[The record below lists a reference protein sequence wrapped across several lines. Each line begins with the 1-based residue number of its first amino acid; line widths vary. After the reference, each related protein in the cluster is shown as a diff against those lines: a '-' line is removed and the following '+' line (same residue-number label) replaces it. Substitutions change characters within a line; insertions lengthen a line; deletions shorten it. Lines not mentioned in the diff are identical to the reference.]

1 MEQITSLQVTFIAS
15 VWSPQED
22 LCVGL
27 DTTGEWDTES
37 PRIMGLIFPL
47 IESHTVGCETW
58 DCHWKIFWS
67 ELFLTIVSSCVVLCE
82 YRHYRQFLAPS
93 SYLWGGGRGERCC
106 CHAMFGLDTI
116 GVSGNTVFVITVWL
130 VSSIVMRYL
139 DCSFLGLPLFLA
151 VKLAVVNCSV
161 WLFCVIWYSCCC
173 YSYCCCCCCC
183 LSSCWCYCCL
193 SNCFCSWISYCCC
206 CCDCWCCCDSCCCS
220 TVQYSTVQYSTV
232 QYSTVQYSTVQYSTV
247 QYSTVLCSTVQYS
260 TVQYSTVQYSTVQY
274 STVQYS
280 TVQYSTVLY
289 STVQHNTLQ
298 YNTLRYSRRNVD
310 VGHRLQDPPI
320 GLGSKPWN
328 SVMESWGALP
338 TTPLWGPEEYSP
350 WPHGRVLGSTPCNS
364 AVGSWG
370 VLPTTLP
377 RGRGEYSLEPEG
389 RQQDTLFA
397 PSAIFFANI
406 YKKFFLQIWPGCMLF
421 SNKTLNSDP
430 GTVLKT
436 DKITLKTVIFRCQ
449 ARHRNCWRLWGW
461 WTGSWRPCHWR
472 IFAKV
477 HQMLSESDSTDISI
491 EWVWLNRH
499 ISINGHISWVSLTQ
513 QTYQLSE
520 SDSMDISVE
529 WVWLNRHICWV
540 SLTQWTGVS

>member
-27 DTTGEWDTES
+27 DTAGEWDTES

-206 CCDCWCCCDSCCCS
+206 SQWRPGSILNSSQIDHNRDHGFVCRPRVVVIWS
-220 TVQYSTVQYSTV
+220 
-232 QYSTVQYSTVQYSTV
+232 
-247 QYSTVLCSTVQYS
+247 LPW
-260 TVQYSTVQYSTVQY
+260 
-274 STVQYS
+274 
-280 TVQYSTVLY
+280 
-289 STVQHNTLQ
+289 NTLDCTAANQ
-298 YNTLRYSRRNVD
+298 FVYVYRRVSMGVD
-310 VGHRLQDPPI
+310 L
-320 GLGSKPWN
+320 S
-328 SVMESWGALP
+328 
-338 TTPLWGPEEYSP
+338 LW
-350 WPHGRVLGSTPCNS
+350 
-364 AVGSWG
+364 
-370 VLPTTLP
+370 
-377 RGRGEYSLEPEG
+377 
-389 RQQDTLFA
+389 
-397 PSAIFFANI
+397 
-406 YKKFFLQIWPGCMLF
+406 
-421 SNKTLNSDP
+421 
-430 GTVLKT
+430 
-436 DKITLKTVIFRCQ
+436 
-449 ARHRNCWRLWGW
+449 LWLVV
-461 WTGSWRPCHWR
+461 
-472 IFAKV
+472 FQKV
-477 HQMLSESDSTDISI
+477 
-491 EWVWLNRH
+491 
-499 ISINGHISWVSLTQ
+499 
-513 QTYQLSE
+513 
-520 SDSMDISVE
+520 
-529 WVWLNRHICWV
+529 
-540 SLTQWTGVS
+540 